1 MGWDNPHLKG
11 GRTMLNKRKFV
22 FASILLVGLL
32 LTLSPALAAER
43 VIKIGAFC
51 PLTGPY
57 VDVGTDIKNGIDLA
71 VKLQNQAGGLPIGR
85 EKYRIDLVWGDTES
99 KVEVGLSVVEKLIT
113 VDKIDGAVGFLHS
126 HIFIPAMDK
135 FQAYR
140 VPVVDAAAAS
150 LGIPKK
156 TAEKS
161 MDYIFQ
167 LSPTTSDIGRASSEA
182 VNHYIKPKRIAI
194 LNENTDAGRDFGR
207 LTEAWFKKNAPD
219 VKIVYHEYVAQNLT
233 DYTAEL
239 AKIKA
244 SGAEVIIGEIYGASA
259 SAFYEQWYD
268 MRVPATFVTMG
279 ATTASMDFIGKH
291 RKQMEGTIVNN
302 RWWPAAYSE
311 ISVKRIEEFK
321 KQYGK
326 DPTNFAI
333 QSHDSAVTLMAAI
346 EMAGSLDKKMIRD
359 ALAKGTFV
367 GIWGKRKFSPVS
379 EGQTTQTDMVVIQ
392 VQDGKKTPI
401 WPLAISEGKYKPV
414 PPWPWEK

>member
-1 MGWDNPHLKG
+1 
-11 GRTMLNKRKFV
+11 MLHKRAFI
-22 FASILLVGLL
+22 FGSIFILGIFMAF
-32 LTLSPALAAER
+32 SSSLAAEKA
-43 VIKIGAFC
+43 VKIGAFC

-57 VDVGTDIKNGIDLA
+57 VDVGTDIKNGINFA
-71 VKLQNQAGGLPIGR
+71 VKLQNQAGGLRVGKDQHR
-85 EKYRIDLVWGDTES
+85 VDLVWGDTES

-167 LSPTTSDIGRASSEA
+167 LSPTTSDISRATSEA
-182 VNHYIKPKRIAI
+182 VHHYIKPKRIAI

-219 VKIVYHEYVAQNLT
+219 VRIVYHEYVVQNLT

-259 SAFYEQWYD
+259 SAFFEQWYD
-268 MRVPATFVTMG
+268 MRVPATYVTMG

-311 ISVKRIEEFK
+311 ISLKRIEEYK
-321 KQYGK
+321 KEYGK

-333 QSHDSAVTLMAAI
+333 QSHDSAVTLMTAM
-346 EMAGSLDKKMIRD
+346 EMAGSLDKKMVRD

-379 EGQTTQTDMVVIQ
+379 EGQTCQTDMVAVQ

-401 WPLAISEGKYKPV
+401 WPLAVSEGKYKPV
-414 PPWPWEK
+414 PPWPWER